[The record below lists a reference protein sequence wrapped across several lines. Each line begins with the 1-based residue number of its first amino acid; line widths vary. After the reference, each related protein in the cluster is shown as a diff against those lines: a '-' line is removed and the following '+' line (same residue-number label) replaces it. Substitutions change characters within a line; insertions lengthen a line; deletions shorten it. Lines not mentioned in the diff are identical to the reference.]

1 VESILNFVNEI
12 RPFLEVLYFIAGIVV
27 ACAAVF
33 ALKQISILKRTL
45 QVQSKRDALKI
56 TSEQCDDY
64 LSRIIELQNEFNR
77 KMKEHNVKYF
87 DGWKVTVKNNSVS
100 VDRESAPNMQGL
112 AEIHKELKV
121 LNSMES
127 FSSFFVS
134 NVADEKVAYD
144 TVGITFL
151 NFNRKLMPLITSCRE
166 DGYYKN
172 LSKLFVKWEMRKINQ
187 ELQKEKL
194 DLDKK
199 LKQTSFQ
206 ADVPFGAEN
215 T

>member
-27 ACAAVF
+27 AYAAVF
-33 ALKQISILKRTL
+33 ALKQLSILKRTL

-56 TSEQCDDY
+56 TSEQCNDY
-64 LSRIIELQNEFNR
+64 LSRIIELENEFDR
-77 KMKEHNVKYF
+77 KIIEHDVKYF
-87 DGWKVTVKNNSVS
+87 DGWKVTVKNNSIS
-100 VDRESAPNMQGL
+100 VDRESVPNMQGL
-112 AEIHKELKV
+112 AEISKELMV

-144 TVGITFL
+144 IVGISFL
-151 NFNRKLMPLITSCRE
+151 NFNRTLMPLITHFRKY
-166 DGYYKN
+166 GHYKN
-172 LSKLFVKWEMRKINQ
+172 LSKLFVKWEMRKIN
-187 ELQKEKL
+187 EVLQKEKL

-206 ADVPFGAEN
+206 ADVPLGAED